1 MPKLALNFI
10 CKDEAHVID
19 RMLNSCKSI
28 RYNNFIIHINVSNY
42 YHHYLFSLYQINI
55 LIKFNLLI
63 DIFIFLTFF
72 N

>member
-28 RYNNFIIHINVSNY
+28 TDLITFTRAAKVASQ
-42 YHHYLFSLYQINI
+42 LFETCNMSWIAT
-55 LIKFNLLI
+55 LLI
-63 DIFIFLTFF
+63 LENRESSAATAINL
-72 N
+72 